1 MRYRDDPVRRRRPR
15 AAAAVRARRA
25 VAVAVAALA
34 AGGHAAS
41 ASASAGQAT
50 YFDAPR
56 DLVGVSAARRARTF
70 AELRSLGVDGLRV
83 VVYWERVAPQPRSAR
98 APRFDAADPSAY
110 DWSAYDPVLATAKA
124 LGWRVLLTVSGP
136 VPRWA
141 TASRRDEVTRPDP
154 LDFERF
160 MTAVAR
166 RYAGKVSLFSIW
178 NEPNHPAFLQPQ
190 FVHGQP
196 ASPRLYRA
204 LWQAG
209 YAGLVAGGIAHPAVL
224 FGETAPTGSPHD
236 VAPLVFLRD
245 ALCLNVRYHKAAT
258 CSQLPAAGY
267 AHHAYTI
274 PAGPYYRPPV
284 PDDVTIGAL
293 SRLVGALDRAARAH
307 AIRARLP
314 IYLTEFGVQSHPN
327 RWLGVSPAVQAQFDA
342 ICEMI
347 AWENPRVAAFS
358 QYLLRDDA
366 TIDRPGNSLSGL
378 GTGFQTGLE
387 YANGRPKP
395 LYAGFRL
402 PLVVMRARAGFNL
415 WGYVRPARGAT
426 GVTVLV
432 QRSRRAGF
440 TVLARR
446 RTDTRGYW
454 QMPSRVRGVA
464 WRVRWRAPA
473 GITYTGPPIA
483 AY

>member
-1 MRYRDDPVRRRRPR
+1 MV
-15 AAAAVRARRA
+15 
-25 VAVAVAALA
+25 VAALA
-34 AGGHAAS
+34 VAGGQAAS
-41 ASASAGQAT
+41 ARASADQVT
-50 YFDAPR
+50 YFQAPR
-56 DLVGVSAARRARTF
+56 DLVGVSAARRGHTF
-70 AELRSLGVDGLRV
+70 AQLRSLGVDALRV
-83 VVYWERVAPQPRSAR
+83 VLYWERVAPQPRSSH

-141 TASRRDEVTRPDP
+141 TASHRDEITRPDP
-154 LDFERF
+154 LDFQRF

-166 RYAGKVSLFSIW
+166 HYAGEVSLFSIW

-190 FVHGQP
+190 FVHRRP
-196 ASPRLYRA
+196 ASPWLYRA

-245 ALCLNVRYHKAAT
+245 ALCLNARYHKAPT

-293 SRLVGALDRAARAH
+293 SRLVVALNRAARAH
-307 AIRARLP
+307 AIPARLP

-327 RWLGVSPAVQAQFDA
+327 RWLGVSPTRQAQFDA

-366 TIDRPGNSLSGL
+366 TIDRPGNSLAGL

-387 YANGRPKP
+387 YASGRPKP
-395 LYAGFRL
+395 LYDGFRL
-402 PLVVMRARAGFNL
+402 PLVVMRDRGRVNL
-415 WGYVRPARGAT
+415 WGYVRPARAAT
-426 GVTVLV
+426 EVTVLV
-432 QRSRRAGF
+432 QRSRRVRF

-446 RTDTRGYW
+446 RTDARGYW
-454 QMPSRVRGVA
+454 QMPSRERGVA
-464 WRVRWRAPA
+464 WRVRWRSPA
-473 GITYTGPPIA
+473 GMTYTGPPIP